1 MGAKPKNTGTA
12 ARVPAKQKQAPARRV
27 PARRAARKA
36 ASSAAQSS
44 IDGYVAGLSG
54 DMAAVA
60 ERLRLLVMGAAPS
73 AVESIKWGQ
82 PVYED
87 NGPFCYF
94 KAGADHITFGFWRGT
109 ELEDPDQRLESGDDR
124 MKHVVLRSV
133 EDIDDG
139 TVGRWVRQAVDLNWR
154 FGSPTRLASQ
164 ETEVVAVLPTDETG
178 GDDGGDEVEVGSR
191 RPDTTV
197 WSPAPRSGDEVE
209 VDVDLELEEEDG
221 DARFGDG
228 ARDGE
233 ATQPIETV
241 VDDDSFEPAW
251 KDGER

>member
-1 MGAKPKNTGTA
+1 MGAKPKKTGTA
-12 ARVPAKQKQAPARRV
+12 ARVPAKQKRTPARRV
-27 PARRAARKA
+27 PARRAA
-36 ASSAAQSS
+36 SSAAHGSV
-44 IDGYVAGLSG
+44 DGYVAGLSG
-54 DMAAVA
+54 DVAEIA
-60 ERLRLLVMGAAPS
+60 ERLRHLVMGAAPS

-94 KAGADHITFGFWRGT
+94 KAGAGHITFGFWRGT
-109 ELEDPDQRLESGDDR
+109 ELEDPDERLESGDDR

-139 TVGRWVRQAVDLNWR
+139 MVGRWVRQAVDLNWR
-154 FGSPTRLASQ
+154 LGSPTRLASQ
-164 ETEVVAVLPTDETG
+164 ETEAAAAVALPDEPVGDEG
-178 GDDGGDEVEVGSR
+178 GDDVQVGSR
-191 RPDTTV
+191 AETKA
-197 WSPAPRSGDEVE
+197 WSPATRSGDDIE
-209 VDVDLELEEEDG
+209 VDVDLDLEEEDG

-233 ATQPIETV
+233 TTQPIETV